1 MREKEGKENE
11 GSIGG
16 ALEPAHL
23 RPGGTGPTQWP
34 VHFGIASGI
43 RSCIRTVGPRDS
55 LCRPRALDLDA
66 GRTQPVRAAAGK
78 RAFLQTQGPRVYTG
92 PGSWGGNAENCRPG
106 AGGGGLESRA
116 GEFSLNHV
124 WSSLTRLR
132 SKHHITIIIVIM
144 IAQLGC
150 VLRLQ
155 ELAGASRF
163 LIPRSEDVWAGRN
176 TFSQSLEAQP
186 RMGARGDT
194 QREKGPRIPKVPWIQ
209 GAEMQRGEGPE
220 YAEGA
225 GENSDLWPHC
235 SRPREG
241 VCPKNN
247 PHSRKAWSSL
257 PASWPLGLLLYTASS
272 KGLPARRPQRLLEP
286 DDGPTWQLL
295 AIRPCCPFP
304 RQTLLPATPVSPTS
318 ILSLQFL
325 PVPLTPSGIP
335 FFSPLSSGPKPRPHT
350 SSGV

>member
-1 MREKEGKENE
+1 MGPGTIRRGRIDDLKRASGFAHWLLSKEFFQF
-11 GSIGG
+11 
-16 ALEPAHL
+16 
-23 RPGGTGPTQWP
+23 GPTQWP
-34 VHFGIASGI
+34 VHFGLASGI

-106 AGGGGLESRA
+106 AGGGGLGSRA

-132 SKHHITIIIVIM
+132 SKHHLTIIIVIM

-176 TFSQSLEAQP
+176 TFSRSLEAFV
-186 RMGARGDT
+186 
-194 QREKGPRIPKVPWIQ
+194 K
-209 GAEMQRGEGPE
+209 
-220 YAEGA
+220 
-225 GENSDLWPHC
+225 L
-235 SRPREG
+235 
-241 VCPKNN
+241 
-247 PHSRKAWSSL
+247 
-257 PASWPLGLLLYTASS
+257 
-272 KGLPARRPQRLLEP
+272 
-286 DDGPTWQLL
+286 
-295 AIRPCCPFP
+295 
-304 RQTLLPATPVSPTS
+304 
-318 ILSLQFL
+318 LSLHNTL
-325 PVPLTPSGIP
+325 PLAPALPH
-335 FFSPLSSGPKPRPHT
+335 PRAGAWGH
-350 SSGV
+350 